1 MVTSGVVLVAAA
13 LALASAPATAAA
25 PQESCSL
32 LTLQNPAVHAS
43 FSSCTGEL
51 LVLSRRGGAN
61 MLAGHVTA
69 AARGPFA
76 IWVDAPPPWVAV
88 HALDHGTNA
97 LDGGTRSCSGDHC
110 VALPNN
116 GSTPLTPAGCRL
128 VSHTLTNTSRSG
140 MSIPQLTLVLEPK
153 ARSLPLRLTLVATFA
168 SDGADERL
176 VLTLSAVNVGAT
188 PLQMQIALPYLRG
201 VQLGNGTN
209 GSALDLGVQHQETGI
224 PGQLAWGGCGAGGAT
239 GDSCGGML
247 GYHQSSQWQQV
258 YAADGS
264 QGLGKRTA
272 EVR

>member
-1 MVTSGVVLVAAA
+1 MGTSGVVAAA
-13 LALASAPATAAA
+13 LALVSAAATAAA
-25 PQESCSL
+25 PQKSCPL
-32 LTLQNPAVHAS
+32 LTLQNLAVEAS

-61 MLAGHVTA
+61 LLAGNTTA

-88 HALDHGTNA
+88 NALDHGTDA
-97 LDGGTRSCSGDHC
+97 LDGGTRSCRGDHC

-116 GSTPLTPAGCRL
+116 GSAPLTPAGCRL
-128 VSHTLTNTSRSG
+128 VSHTLTNRSLSG
-140 MSIPQLTLVLEPK
+140 MSIPELTMVLEPS
-153 ARSLPLRLTLVATFA
+153 AGLPSLRLTLVATFA
-168 SDGADERL
+168 SDGARDPRL

-188 PLQMQIALPYLRG
+188 PLRMQIALPYLRG

-209 GSALDLGVQHQETGI
+209 GSAPDLGLQHQETGI
-224 PGQLAWGGCGAGGAT
+224 PGQLAWGGCGGGGAT
-239 GDSCGGML
+239 SDSCGGML

-272 EVR
+272 EVC